1 MSEGKTYDLA
11 VIGSGTAAQ
20 VVSFRVRAAGW
31 SVAVI
36 DHLPFGGTCA
46 LRGCDPKKM
55 LISGAEAIDMARR
68 MRGRGATGELA
79 ISWPDLIAFKRTF
92 TDPVPVNHER
102 RYAERGIDAFHA
114 KARFTGQA
122 TIEVDGQTLQARHV
136 LIATGARPVPL
147 TFPNAEH
154 VITSDQ
160 FLELAQLPA
169 RIVMVGGGYI
179 AAEFSHIAAR
189 AGARVTVLQRA
200 ERMLTR
206 FEPELVGW
214 LMEKFSEIGVDVRTG
229 TVVEAAERAA
239 GGFRVR
245 ARVGSQEISIEAD
258 LVVHAAGRAPDLDAL
273 NLPTAGVAVENGRL
287 VLNEF
292 LQSVSNPAVYAAGDV
307 AAKGPPLTPVSSHD
321 GKVVAANLLEGNRHR
336 PNYRGVPS
344 VAFTLPPIA
353 AVGLDEAQAR
363 AAGLKFRV
371 NSQKVPDW
379 YTARRVAE
387 RVYGFKTLTEEGSGR
402 ILGAHLVGPHADEV
416 INIFGLAIRHGLTA
430 DDLRQTIFAYPTGA
444 SDIGDMLYG

>member
-1 MSEGKTYDLA
+1 
-11 VIGSGTAAQ
+11 V
-20 VVSFRVRAAGW
+20 
-31 SVAVI
+31 
-36 DHLPFGGTCA
+36 
-46 LRGCDPKKM
+46 
-55 LISGAEAIDMARR
+55 LIAGAEAVDLAGR
-68 MRGRGATGELA
+68 MRSRGATGEVG

-92 TDPVPVNHER
+92 TDPVPQQLEHRFV
-102 RYAERGIDAFHA
+102 ERGIDAFHG
-114 KARFTGQA
+114 KARFTGRDA
-122 TIEVDGQTLQARHV
+122 LEIEGQTLHTRHV
-136 LIATGARPVPL
+136 VIATGARPVPL
-147 TFPNAEH
+147 TFPGAEH

-160 FLELAQLPA
+160 FLELDELPPS
-169 RIVMVGGGYI
+169 IVMVGGGYI

-214 LMEKFSEIGVDVRTG
+214 LMDKFAEIGVEVLTG
-229 TVVEAAERAA
+229 TAVERIERM
-239 GGFRVR
+239 GSGFHVR
-245 ARVGSQEISIEAD
+245 ARAGSQETTTEAD

-273 NLPTAGVAVENGRL
+273 NLSAAGVAVENCRL

-292 LQSVSNPAVYAAGDV
+292 LQSVRNPAVYAAGDA

-336 PNYRGVPS
+336 PDYRGVPS

-353 AVGLDEAQAR
+353 AVGLGEAEAR
-363 AAGLKFRV
+363 AAGLTFRV

-387 RVYGFKTLTEEGSGR
+387 TVYGFKTLVEEGSGHL
-402 ILGAHLVGPHADEV
+402 LGAHLVGPHADEV

-430 DDLRQTIFAYPTGA
+430 EDLKQTIFAYPTVA
-444 SDIGDMLYG
+444 CDIGYML

>member
-1 MSEGKTYDLA
+1 VSAGKTYDLA
-11 VIGSGTAAQ
+11 VIGTGTAAQ
-20 VVSFRVRAAGW
+20 VASSRVRAAGW

-68 MRGRGATGELA
+68 MRGRGVTGELR
-79 ISWPDLIAFKRTF
+79 ISWRELVAFKRTF
-92 TDPVPVNHER
+92 TDPVPQKQEHR
-102 RYAERGIDAFHA
+102 LAERGIDAFHG
-114 KARFTGQA
+114 KARFTGPT
-122 TIEVDGQTLQARHV
+122 TIEVDGQILQARHV

-147 TFPNAEH
+147 TFPGAEH

-160 FLELAQLPA
+160 FLELEELPA
-169 RIVMVGGGYI
+169 RIAMVGGGYI

-189 AGARVTVLQRA
+189 AGAKVTVLQRA

-214 LMEKFSEIGVDVRTG
+214 LMEKFSEIGVEVRTG
-229 TVVEAAERAA
+229 TAVEAIDRVSS
-239 GGFRVR
+239 GFRVR
-245 ARVGSQEISIEAD
+245 ARSGSQEISTEAD

-273 NLPTAGVAVENGRL
+273 NLSAAGVAVAKGRL

-292 LQSVSNPAVYAAGDV
+292 LQSVSNPAVYAAGDA

-336 PNYRGVPS
+336 PDYRGVPS
-344 VAFTLPPIA
+344 VAFTLPPVA
-353 AVGLDEAQAR
+353 AVGLGEAEAR
-363 AAGLKFRV
+363 AAGLKLRIK
-371 NSQKVPDW
+371 SEKVPDW

-387 RVYGFKTLTEEGSGR
+387 TVYGFKILIEDGSER
-402 ILGAHLVGPHADEV
+402 VLGAHLVGPHADEV
-416 INIFGLAIRHGLTA
+416 INLFALAIRHDLTTE
-430 DDLRQTIFAYPTGA
+430 DLKQTIFAYPTGA
-444 SDIGDMLYG
+444 SDIGDML

>member
-1 MSEGKTYDLA
+1 VNDGKTYDLV

-20 VVSFRVRAAGW
+20 VASFRVRAAGW

-68 MRGRGATGELA
+68 MRGRGVAGDVA

-92 TDPVPVNHER
+92 TDPVPQKQKQ
-102 RYAERGIDAFHA
+102 RYAEQGVEAFQG
-114 KARFTGQA
+114 KSRFTGRD
-122 TIEVDGQTLQARHV
+122 TIEVDGQSIQARHV

-147 TFPNAEH
+147 TFPGAEH

-160 FLELAQLPA
+160 FLELEQLPA

-189 AGARVTVLQRA
+189 AGARATVLQRA

-214 LMEKFSEIGVDVRTG
+214 LMGKFSEIGVEVRTG
-229 TVVEAAERAA
+229 TVVEAIEHTDSD
-239 GGFRVR
+239 FRVR
-245 ARVGSQEISIEAD
+245 ARAGSQEITTEAD
-258 LVVHAAGRAPDLDAL
+258 LVVHAAGRMPDLDAL
-273 NLPTAGVAVENGRL
+273 NLSAAGIAVEKGHL
-287 VLNEF
+287 ALNEF
-292 LQSVSNPAVYAAGDV
+292 LQSVSNPAVYAAGD
-307 AAKGPPLTPVSSHD
+307 AATKGPPLTPVSSHD

-336 PNYRGVPS
+336 PDYRGVPS

-353 AVGLDEAQAR
+353 AVGLSEAEAR
-363 AAGLKFRV
+363 AAGRKFRV

-387 RVYGFKTLTEEGSGR
+387 TVYGFKTLIEEGSGR

-430 DDLRQTIFAYPTGA
+430 EDLKQTIFAYPTVA
-444 SDIGDMLYG
+444 SDIGYML

>member
-20 VVSFRVRAAGW
+20 MVSFRVRAAGW

-68 MRGRGATGELA
+68 MRGRGSTGELA

-147 TFPNAEH
+147 TFPGAEH

-189 AGARVTVLQRA
+189 AGARLTVLQRA

-245 ARVGSQEISIEAD
+245 AQVGSQEIAIEAD

-273 NLPTAGVAVENGRL
+273 NLPAAGVAVENGRL

-292 LQSVSNPAVYAAGDV
+292 LQSVSNPAVYAAGDA

-353 AVGLDEAQAR
+353 AVGLGEAQAR

-387 RVYGFKTLTEEGSGR
+387 MVYGFKTLTEEGASSVPVSSAR
-402 ILGAHLVGPHADEV
+402 M
-416 INIFGLAIRHGLTA
+416 LT
-430 DDLRQTIFAYPTGA
+430 R
-444 SDIGDMLYG
+444 

>member
-1 MSEGKTYDLA
+1 VSDGKAYDLA

-20 VVSFRVRAAGW
+20 VASSRVRAAGW

-68 MRGRGATGELA
+68 MRGRGVAGELG
-79 ISWPDLIAFKRTF
+79 ISWPELIAFKRTF
-92 TDPVPVNHER
+92 TDPVPQKQEHR
-102 RYAERGIDAFHA
+102 LAERGIDAFHG
-114 KARFTGQA
+114 KARFTGRT
-122 TIEVDGQTLQARHV
+122 TIEVDGLSIQARHV

-147 TFPNAEH
+147 KFHGAEH

-160 FLELAQLPA
+160 FLELDELPA

-214 LMEKFSEIGVDVRTG
+214 LMEKFSEIGVEVRTG
-229 TVVEAAERAA
+229 AAVEAIDRVG

-245 ARVGSQEISIEAD
+245 ARAGSQEITTEAD
-258 LVVHAAGRAPDLDAL
+258 LVVHAAGRVPDLAAL
-273 NLPTAGVAVENGRL
+273 NLPAAGVAIENGRL

-292 LQSVSNPAVYAAGDV
+292 LQSVSNPAVYAAGDA

-321 GKVVAANLLEGNRHR
+321 GKVVAANLLEGNGHR
-336 PNYRGVPS
+336 PDYRGVPS
-344 VAFTLPPIA
+344 VAFSLPPIA
-353 AVGLDEAQAR
+353 AVGLGEAEAR
-363 AAGLKFRV
+363 AAGRKFRL

-387 RVYGFKTLTEEGSGR
+387 TVYGFKTIIEEGSGR

-416 INIFGLAIRHGLTA
+416 INVFGLAIRHGLTA
-430 DDLRQTIFAYPTGA
+430 DDLKQTIFAYPTGA
-444 SDIGDMLYG
+444 SDIGYML